1 MHAYIV
7 HCVVNLPNKDDED
20 EDDDEES
27 QRFLEEAMKYGFVNV
42 SVVKVVIVGTAGV
55 GKTCLYYL
63 LLSKRPPKPEHR
75 TSTEC
80 AQRPVRVMQVGGKD
94 GKWEEVDLKE
104 VLAEAVPILC
114 KRLKKDQLKSDET
127 QGKQGDGEGSGEEGG
142 KGAVGGMAAEG
153 TREPKKSEF
162 ELAVEEVVSNLDTL
176 VTSHLAKGEQIDDI
190 LLEKLAIYITDS
202 GGQQAFW
209 NLVPIFMY
217 GPSATIFVHRLCDK
231 MDAKPFDEL
240 YKNGKQVGQSRQRA
254 TITTA
259 EAFQMM
265 CQGLEVHDKSK
276 LLLVGTYK
284 DEFDKLDEADKF
296 KETVDQKNEKIKN
309 LVPEALKS
317 CLVYTGE
324 DLSKLIYEIDASNPK
339 ERENDIAAKIRCK
352 VEESAEDHRVPIW
365 WYMLQLILE
374 EVARK
379 LKRQVFTKRECEDLA
394 ESLGVEKDELEKALL
409 FLDKLNLFFFKR
421 ILPGVVFASSQVPLN
436 ALTELVTKHY
446 ELLAAKDNPSE
457 TSTPTD
463 AMWLDFRDQA
473 IITLHHLQDKRFQR
487 HYKEGIFTAS
497 NFLELLEGLL
507 IVAPISESK
516 YFCPSLLEA
525 VDVDDF
531 LKGSTRITHVISF
544 PTGCAPPGVFC
555 CAVCY
560 LCSKAGWKIL
570 PEEIKRNQVTFSV
583 DGIIVTFIDKFGFF
597 SVSIDEC
604 NIDKNLFDQD
614 DCRKLNKTLF
624 KAITEAL
631 KTTHKE
637 TVLFGLTFL
646 CPCTEHATLHPA
658 TVIERKAS
666 LICTKTLT
674 LCGSLNEKQKLFLH
688 NATKTAAGIYTCI
701 VAIIVDVMY
710 MYIHVHVLL
719 YMH

>member
-1 MHAYIV
+1 MYVHVHLQSIGQLNAYTYIV
-7 HCVVNLPNKDDED
+7 HCVVSLPNKDDED
-20 EDDDEES
+20 DDDDEES

-63 LLSKRPPKPEHR
+63 LLSKRPPKPEDR

-114 KRLKKDQLKSDET
+114 KRLKQDQPKSDET
-127 QGKQGDGEGSGEEGG
+127 QGMQEDGEGSGAEGG
-142 KGAVGGMAAEG
+142 KGAVGGMAAEEG
-153 TREPKKSEF
+153 THEPNETARSEF
-162 ELAVEEVVSNLDTL
+162 ELAVEEVVSNLTTL
-176 VTSHLAKGEQIDDI
+176 VTSHLAKGEKIDDI
-190 LLEKLAIYITDS
+190 FLEKLAIYITDS

-209 NLVPIFMY
+209 NLLPIFMY

-231 MDAKPFDEL
+231 MDAKPFNEL

-276 LLLVGTYK
+276 LLLVGTHK
-284 DEFDKLDEADKF
+284 DEFDKLTEADKF

-339 ERENDIAAKIRCK
+339 ERENDIAAKIRYK
-352 VEESAEDHRVPIW
+352 VEESAEDHEVPIW

-436 ALTELVTKHY
+436 AVTELVTKHY

-473 IITLHHLQDKRFQR
+473 IITLRHLQDKRFQR

-497 NFLELLEGLL
+497 HFLELLEGLL

-531 LKGSTRITHVISF
+531 LKGSTRITRVIGF

-583 DGIIVTFIDKFGFF
+583 DGIIVTFIDKFDFF

-604 NIDKNLFDQD
+604 NIDKDCFDQD
-614 DCRKLNKTLF
+614 DCRKLNNTMF
-624 KAITEAL
+624 QAITEAL

-637 TVLFGLTFL
+637 TELFGLTFL

-674 LCGSLNEKQKLFLH
+674 RCGSLNEKQKLFLSD
-688 NATKTAAGIYTCI
+688 ATKTAAGIH
-701 VAIIVDVMY
+701 A
-710 MYIHVHVLL
+710 L
-719 YMH
+719 